1 MFNNR
6 QNTMIKDENGKAHWI
21 SRSVVVVCLVIWK
34 DKFLIVRR
42 GKHVTQ
48 TGKWCLPC
56 GYLDYNE
63 SVEECAIREIW
74 EESGIDI
81 RKYQHDLKLDYI
93 NSKPE
98 HTRNQDIGF
107 HFIVDIKSELE
118 PEINLD
124 VIDKN
129 ETTDVKWIG
138 FEEINDFI
146 FAFNHDKKILK
157 YVNG

>member
-1 MFNNR
+1 MFKNK
-6 QNTMIKDENGKAHWI
+6 QNIMIKDENGKAHWI
-21 SRSVVVVCLVIWK
+21 SRSVVVVCLVTWK

-42 GKHVTQ
+42 GNDVIQ
-48 TGKWCLPC
+48 TGKWCVPC

-63 SVEECAIREIW
+63 SVEECAIREIF

-81 RKYQHDLKLDYI
+81 RQYPHELKLDYV
-93 NSKPE
+93 NSSPD

-107 HFIVDIKSELE
+107 HYTIEMNSDEEPKVDLNAVDS
-118 PEINLD
+118 
-124 VIDKN
+124 N

-138 FEEINDFI
+138 LGELNDFI

-157 YVNG
+157 YGDK